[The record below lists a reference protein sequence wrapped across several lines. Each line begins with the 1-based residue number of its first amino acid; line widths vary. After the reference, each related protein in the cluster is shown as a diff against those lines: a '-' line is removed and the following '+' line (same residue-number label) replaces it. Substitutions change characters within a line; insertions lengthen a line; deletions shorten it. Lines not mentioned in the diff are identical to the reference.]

1 MEESDETVHS
11 QILNARTA
19 AQNAFQAQSFF
30 AALDPNFSE
39 KMSIQRL
46 FQNLRLALC
55 TTSFITCSVAM
66 TVFNKVALVA
76 VPLPLVL
83 VTLQMGV
90 TVVLVLLW
98 NAFAVCVGGRAWWQ
112 IKAGSKRDVLRW
124 APVSLLFAASLY
136 TFTAALHYSTLGAVI
151 TWRNLAPLP
160 TMLVE
165 CCCFSHA
172 RLGLGLALG
181 QGLGLGSGSGLG
193 LGLG

>member
-1 MEESDETVHS
+1 MSDPLT
-11 QILNARTA
+11 
-19 AQNAFQAQSFF
+19 
-30 AALDPNFSE
+30 FSE
-39 KMSIQRL
+39 LDGEAPHQPL
-46 FQNLRLALC
+46 
-55 TTSFITCSVAM
+55 SFPELDRDPRILHRASRSGYD
-66 TVFNKVALVA
+66 
-76 VPLPLVL
+76 PD
-83 VTLQMGV
+83 
-90 TVVLVLLW
+90 
-98 NAFAVCVGGRAWWQ
+98 VGGRAWWQ
-112 IKAGSKRDVLRW
+112 IKAGSKRDVLRC

-172 RLGLGLALG
+172 RLGRGRELALG